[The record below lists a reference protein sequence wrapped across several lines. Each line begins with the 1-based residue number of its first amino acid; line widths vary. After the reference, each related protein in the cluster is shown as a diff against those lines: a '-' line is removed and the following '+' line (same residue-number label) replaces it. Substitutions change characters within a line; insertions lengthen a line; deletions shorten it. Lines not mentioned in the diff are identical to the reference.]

1 MAPER
6 LRRPS
11 SSLSSSG
18 SRLAALLL
26 AGLALLALSAPAA
39 RAQQEPFAEVTGGL
53 DRQEGFFPL
62 YHDVDGGRLLMEVPA
77 DGPEF
82 LYLVSQATGIGSD
95 DLGLDRGEIGSE
107 YLARFERSGDRV
119 FLTLQNP
126 EFRAASDPDPELR
139 RSVEESFPTSRIGSL
154 EVLAEEDGRLLVD
167 ATPLFL
173 RDAVGIAEDLAEEGE
188 GSFEVDEER
197 STIHAPR
204 TKAFPENTEVEAA
217 LTWSAEDPGPEVSGH
232 APDGRALTLRLHHS
246 FVQLPEEG
254 YEPRAPDPRIG
265 LFTVDFYDYGRS
277 LEQGY
282 EDSYINRHRLEKANP
297 GAEMSEPVEP
307 IVYYM
312 DPGIPEPYRS
322 AFREGAEWWNE
333 VFEAAGFRNAF
344 RVEIMPPDMDPLDAR
359 YNVIQWVHRTEAGSS
374 IGPSFVDPRTGE
386 IIKAAVRM
394 DSHRS
399 LADFDIYMGAVPA
412 AGATGGRRSLG
423 LCRMGSGAGA
433 GLGWAASLDPGV
445 SAEEF
450 AMARRRQHAAHEVG
464 HTLGLSHNFVAASYG
479 RASVMDYPAPLIRV
493 EGGEVDLSDAYRPGP
508 GLYDTLAIRYA
519 YETFPDGEEEAGLDE
534 IVAEAT
540 DGGAGY
546 VTNPHASGWSSHPE
560 ASTWVNG
567 SDVLD
572 ELDRLLGVRS
582 FLLERFDERALRPGE
597 PLAEMDRR
605 LAPVYLHHRFAITAA
620 TKAVGGMAFRYGVPG
635 EEVAATRLVPAERQ
649 RRALDLLTRAIRP
662 SELAIPED
670 VLTEMAPE
678 PFGYGADPRGFEG
691 RTEPAFDHLGA
702 ARTLARM
709 AVGGLLEPR
718 RMSRVAAFH
727 DRDDSLPSPTGVVA
741 RLVEETWERRRAGAG
756 SDRPVLARAVERV
769 VADELVRLGASA
781 EAAPE
786 ARAAA
791 EWGLRRILALAGE
804 GWSRDG
810 GGSPGA
816 VDAAPGLDDEEL
828 AHRQSVAADVR
839 RFLARDYD
847 ERSLPE
853 ALDPPRGT
861 PIGEGGSGG
870 GGG

>member
-1 MAPER
+1 MTRDHARPSPSALSR
-6 LRRPS
+6 SGRRPGAS
-11 SSLSSSG
+11 VLM
-18 SRLAALLL
+18 
-26 AGLALLALSAPAA
+26 AGLALLLLAAPPAA
-39 RAQQEPFAEVTGGL
+39 AQEPFPDATEGL

-62 YHDVDGGRLLMEVPA
+62 YHDPGEGRLLMEVPE

-126 EFRAASDPDPELR
+126 EFRAAADPDPELR

-167 ATPLFL
+167 ATPLFF
-173 RDAVGIAEDLAEEGE
+173 RDAVGIAGDLADEGE
-188 GSFEVDEER
+188 GSFEVDEAR

-217 LTWSAEDPGPEVSGH
+217 LTWSSEDPGPEVRGH
-232 APDGRALTLRLHHS
+232 TPDGRALTLRLHHS

-254 YEPRAPDPRIG
+254 YEPREPDPRIG

-282 EDSYINRHRLEKANP
+282 EDAYVTRHRLEKANP
-297 GAEMSEPVEP
+297 GAPMSEPVEP

-312 DPGIPEPYRS
+312 DPGIPEPYRT

-412 AGATGGRRSLG
+412 AGETDGRGTLGG
-423 LCRMGSGAGA
+423 CRMGSGAGA
-433 GLGWAASLDPGV
+433 GLGWAATLDPDV
-445 SAEEF
+445 TAEEF

-464 HTLGLSHNFVAASYG
+464 HTLGLSHNFIAASYG
-479 RASVMDYPAPLIRV
+479 RASVMDYPAPLVRV
-493 EGGEVDLSDAYRPGP
+493 EDGSVDLSDAYRPGP

-519 YETFPDGEEEAGLDE
+519 YESFPDGREEAGLDS
-534 IVAEAT
+534 IVAQAT
-540 DGGAGY
+540 DAGAGY
-546 VTNPHASGWSSHPE
+546 VTNPHESSWSSHPE

-572 ELDRLLGVRS
+572 ELDRLLGVRR
-582 FLLERFDERALRPGE
+582 FLLDRFGEEALRPGE
-597 PLAEMDRR
+597 PLAELDRR

-620 TKAVGGMAFRYGVPG
+620 AKAVGGMAFRYGVPG
-635 EEVAATRLVPAERQ
+635 EDVAATKLVPAERQ

-662 SELAIPED
+662 AELAIPED
-670 VLTEMAPE
+670 VLRKMAPE
-678 PFGYGADPRGFEG
+678 PFGYGAGPREFEG
-691 RTEPAFDHLGA
+691 RTEPAFDHLEA

-727 DRDDSLPSPTGVVA
+727 GRDASLPAPTDVVR
-741 RLVEETWERRRAGAG
+741 RLVAETWERRPDGGAE
-756 SDRPVLARAVERV
+756 RPVLARAVERV
-769 VADELVRLGASA
+769 LADELMRLGSDG

-791 EWGLRRILALAGE
+791 EWGLRRILSLAGE
-804 GWSRDG
+804 GRERT
-810 GGSPGA
+810 GA
-816 VDAAPGLDDEEL
+816 EPADLDAEEL
-828 AHRQSVAADVR
+828 AHRQNVAADVR
-839 RFLARDYD
+839 RFLARDFG
-847 ERSLPE
+847 ERTLPG

-861 PIGEGGSGG
+861 PIGEGGPGG
-870 GGG
+870 GGR